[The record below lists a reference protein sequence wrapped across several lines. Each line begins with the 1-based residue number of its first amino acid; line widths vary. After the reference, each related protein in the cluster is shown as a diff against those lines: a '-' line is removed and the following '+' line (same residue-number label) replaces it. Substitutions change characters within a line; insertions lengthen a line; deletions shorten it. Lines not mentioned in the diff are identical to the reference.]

1 MCCIALGFCL
11 TAAICTS
18 GEGLLMKR
26 IAEGAMPAG
35 GGSPPINT
43 RMRIM
48 EILRAPTIASATG
61 RDGKINRNTA
71 DRMVD
76 PRGYFARN
84 KRRTKKTKSP

>member
-1 MCCIALGFCL
+1 
-11 TAAICTS
+11 
-18 GEGLLMKR
+18 
-26 IAEGAMPAG
+26 
-35 GGSPPINT
+35 
-43 RMRIM
+43 MRIM

-61 RDGKINRNTA
+61 REGKINRNTA